1 MTHQQIHESV
11 APGTTLFSVSCG
23 RVLKA
28 NFKLTEVH
36 TNYTGERTYYTVLEE
51 EHSKQT
57 WVDHGANEWFLT
69 KGEAV
74 KWGIASL
81 EKRINEWQKQMIALK
96 KEL

>member
-69 KGEAV
+69 KEEAV

>member
-1 MTHQQIHESV
+1 
-11 APGTTLFSVSCG
+11 
-23 RVLKA
+23 
-28 NFKLTEVH
+28 
-36 TNYTGERTYYTVLEE
+36 VLEE

>member
-69 KGEAV
+69 KEEAV

-81 EKRINEWQKQMIALK
+81 EKRINEWQKQMTALK